1 VKAEGFDK
9 VIDRWK
15 KYNVTLGKNVRVIS
29 AGDGESFTGK
39 AIDLDEDGA
48 LVVETSQG
56 RRTVY
61 AGDVSIR

>member
-1 VKAEGFDK
+1 
-9 VIDRWK
+9 
-15 KYNVTLGKNVRVIS
+15 
-29 AGDGESFTGK
+29 

-56 RRTVY
+56 QRTVY